1 MEHKPDIIR
10 AIVLVF
16 AVGLVVTGFTSL
28 QASEEKRG
36 SAAPRSVADHI
47 ELMSVAREDSR

>member
-1 MEHKPDIIR
+1 MGGRPDIIR

-28 QASEEKRG
+28 QASEDEP
-36 SAAPRSVADHI
+36 SALTSSDVAADSAYVSRAEPR
-47 ELMSVAREDSR
+47 